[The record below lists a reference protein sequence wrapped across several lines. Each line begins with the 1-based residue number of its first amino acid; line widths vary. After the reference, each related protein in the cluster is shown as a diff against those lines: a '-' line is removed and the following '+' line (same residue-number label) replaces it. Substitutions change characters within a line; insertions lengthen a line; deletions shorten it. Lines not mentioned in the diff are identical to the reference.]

1 MVDVIKAVY
10 ETVLDLVYLYILS
23 PHFPFYIVSQDK
35 KKKTSF
41 KINLVRLFLIEEV
54 SLFWYVT

>member
-35 KKKTSF
+35 KKTSF

>member
-35 KKKTSF
+35 KRRPRSKE
-41 KINLVRLFLIEEV
+41 I
-54 SLFWYVT
+54 